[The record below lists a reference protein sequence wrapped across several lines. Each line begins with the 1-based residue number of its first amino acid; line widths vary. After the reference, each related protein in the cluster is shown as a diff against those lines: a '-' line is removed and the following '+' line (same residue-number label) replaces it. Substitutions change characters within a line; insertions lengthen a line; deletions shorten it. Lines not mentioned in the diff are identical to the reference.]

1 MIQQLMKLCD
11 EIIESYI
18 EESNLKNV
26 FFFILSAFLLIIIR
40 FLIAVSIYYYL
51 KKHLITFHDSNNE
64 LREVLY

>member
-11 EIIESYI
+11 EIVESYI

-26 FFFILSAFLLIIIR
+26 IFFILSAFLLIIIR
-40 FLIAVSIYYYL
+40 FLIAVSINYYL